1 MYLNDLYIEYRL
13 ANQLFQQG
21 FELINKNEE
30 TDELWLERFQNN
42 TSVII
47 RLLPKQFD
55 WQNQLKQDVTSTY
68 QRIHQMRKSLK
79 GKHIEAITIYTSSE
93 EPIGDDWQ
101 TLKKPISSNAKKPF
115 TMNVYFLHESERFDE
130 MERLREKTGLD
141 LSVEEIDELEEEEK
155 ERKVADY
162 KQTIF
167 HEFKN
172 RIEKRRKVF
181 SNGKPLFT
189 YILIALNIFFFLQQI
204 NNGGSENIDTLI
216 DMGAKYNPLIM
227 EGEWWRLL
235 TSMFLHIGFVHI
247 LMNMVALFYLGT
259 AIERIFGRTRF
270 LVIYF
275 LGGIAGSIAS
285 FATSI
290 SISAG
295 ASGAIFGLF
304 GALLFFGLIYKD
316 VFKETMGMNI
326 VFILV
331 LNLVIGFSIPE
342 IDMGAHLGGLL
353 GGFLIAACLHVP
365 SKKNAKYQLG
375 AIIAFLILCAGL
387 LMYGIDNNASS
398 LEFKLIE
405 VEEKLSDNQFEE
417 AIAISTDAINEL
429 ESNNDNELMPY
440 FLFHRSYAYIQ
451 QEEIELAQADLEE
464 SLEYDETIPEAYNNL
479 TIIYANN
486 FEFEKAMEVIDE
498 GLERFPDNQDLL
510 DLQEDLSNY

>member
-1 MYLNDLYIEYRL
+1 MYINDVYVEYQL
-13 ANQLFQQG
+13 AYQLLEQG

-30 TDELWLERFQNN
+30 TDELWFEKFKNN

-47 RLLPKQFD
+47 RLIPKRFD
-55 WQNQLKQDVTSTY
+55 WDNQLKQDVTNTY
-68 QRIHQMRKSLK
+68 QRIHQMRKMFK

-101 TLKKPISSNAKKPF
+101 TLKKPITSNAKKPF
-115 TMNVYFLHESERFDE
+115 TMNVYFLHESTFSDE
-130 MERLREKTGLD
+130 IERLREKIGLD
-141 LSVEEIDELEEEEK
+141 LSMDELNELDDEQK
-155 ERKVADY
+155 ESKVNY
-162 KQTIF
+162 FKQTIF
-167 HEFKN
+167 HDYNN

-189 YILIALNIFFFLQQI
+189 YILIALNLFFFLQQI

-216 DMGAKYNPLIM
+216 QMGAKYNPLIM

-259 AIERIFGRTRF
+259 AVERIFGRTRF

-316 VFKETMGMNI
+316 VFKDTMGMNI

-331 LNLVIGFSIPE
+331 VNLVIGFSIPE

-353 GGFLIAACLHVP
+353 GGFLIAACLYVP
-365 SKKNAKYQLG
+365 GKKNGKYQLG
-375 AIIAFLILCAGL
+375 AIIAFIILCSGL
-387 LMYGIDNNASS
+387 LMYGFDNNASS

-417 AIAISTDAINEL
+417 AIDLSTNALNEL
-429 ESNNDNELMPY
+429 KSTNDNELVPY
-440 FLFHRSYAYIQ
+440 FLFHRSYAYLQ
-451 QEEIELAQADLEE
+451 QDEIELAQADLEE
-464 SLEYDETIPEAYNNL
+464 SLNYDETIPEAYNNL

-486 FEFEKAMEVIDE
+486 FEFDKANEIIDE
-498 GLERFPDNQDLL
+498 GLERFPENQELL
-510 DLQEDLSNY
+510 DLQQDLSNY